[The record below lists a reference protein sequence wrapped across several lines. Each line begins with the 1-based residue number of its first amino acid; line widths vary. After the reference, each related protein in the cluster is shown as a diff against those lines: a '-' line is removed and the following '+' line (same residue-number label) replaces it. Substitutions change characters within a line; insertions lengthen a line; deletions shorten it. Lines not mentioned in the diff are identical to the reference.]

1 MKYVGAYATAWGIEG
16 VARLARLV
24 PMAQMSA
31 HGVECIRNVP
41 YRDTGSK
48 WHLCDVYRP
57 ENVTGPLPV
66 IFYFHGGG
74 FFSLSKDT
82 HWLMGLILARRG
94 YLVLNFS
101 YRLAPENPYPAALE
115 DACAAYAWGVENAE
129 RWGGDV
135 SRLGLSGESAGA
147 NLVAALTAAAC
158 LDRPEP
164 FCAKVRET
172 GVLPKAVVPAC
183 GIFDVSGA
191 GSLVEG
197 QSHFNKM
204 RIMEVPEYLLGG
216 AEPLPEGGLDL
227 ADPLVVF
234 ESKPALRKALPDC
247 FLPIG
252 GHDPLI
258 PDSERLLA
266 AWQGLGGTA
275 EMKLYGKEGHAFH
288 ALVFRAIA
296 RECWKDTLDFL
307 APRLGGE
314 VAPMTPVSQPK

>member
-1 MKYVGAYATAWGIEG
+1 MYVGAYATAWGIEG
-16 VARLARLV
+16 LARSLRML
-24 PMAQMSA
+24 PKAQPGT
-31 HGVECIRNVP
+31 HGVERIPDVP

-57 ENVTGPLPV
+57 EGAEGPLPV
-66 IFYFHGGG
+66 ILYFHGGG

-101 YRLAPENPYPAALE
+101 YRLAPKNPYPAALE
-115 DACAAYAWGVENAE
+115 DACAAYAWAMENAQ

-135 SRLGLSGESAGA
+135 TRLGLAGESAGA

-164 FCAKVRET
+164 FCAQVRES

-191 GSLVEG
+191 ASLAEG
-197 QSHFNKM
+197 KSHFHKM
-204 RIMEVPEYLLGG
+204 RIIEVPEYLLDG
-216 AEPLPEGGLDL
+216 ADPGAPGGLEL
-227 ADPLVVF
+227 ADPLVVL
-234 ESKPALRKALPDC
+234 ESKPTLQADLPDC

-258 PDSERLLA
+258 PDSKRLLS
-266 AWQGLGGTA
+266 AWKALGGGA
-275 EMKLYGKEGHAFH
+275 EMKTYGKEGHAFH
-288 ALVFRAIA
+288 ALVWRPLA
-296 RECWKDTLDFL
+296 RECWQDTLRFL
-307 APRLGGE
+307 GKRLE
-314 VAPMTPVSQPK
+314 NPFLD

>member
-16 VARLARLV
+16 VARLARLA
-24 PMAQMSA
+24 PRAQMSA
-31 HGVECIRNVP
+31 HGVERIRNVP

-115 DACAAYAWGVENAE
+115 DACAAYAWGVESAE

-135 SRLGLSGESAGA
+135 SRLGLAGESAGA

-191 GSLVEG
+191 GSLAEG

-216 AEPLPEGGLDL
+216 AKPLPEGGLDL
-227 ADPLVVF
+227 ADPLVVL
-234 ESKPALRKALPDC
+234 ENQPTLHEDLPDC

-258 PDSERLLA
+258 PDSERLLS
-266 AWQGLGGTA
+266 AWRGLGGNA
-275 EMKLYGKEGHAFH
+275 EMKTYGKEGHAFH
-288 ALVFRAIA
+288 ALVWRPLA
-296 RECWKDTLDFL
+296 RECWQDTLRFL
-307 APRLGGE
+307 GHRLENPFPG
-314 VAPMTPVSQPK
+314 